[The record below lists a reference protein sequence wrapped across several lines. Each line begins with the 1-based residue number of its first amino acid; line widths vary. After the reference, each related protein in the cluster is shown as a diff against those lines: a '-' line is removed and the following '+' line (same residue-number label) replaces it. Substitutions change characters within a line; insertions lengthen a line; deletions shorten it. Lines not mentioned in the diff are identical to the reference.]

1 MDYKE
6 YEATTAALY
15 QILGEGSGITI
26 ECFGAGCRV
35 QGKSGSWYQIDVLTK
50 QSNGLQTIRTAIEC
64 KYWKNRVT
72 RNVVSNL
79 VTLLEDTNIEKGVVV
94 SKEGFTSG
102 AIALAKQ
109 RNINLVEMREPN
121 DADWEGRIKTIH
133 IMLSLHSPEFYD
145 LELIQ
150 PPQQTGERVQ
160 LTVSGQDL
168 TIKEPGKEPRTLDQI
183 VNNADR
189 SATPP
194 DQTIEV
200 MFPTGTT
207 MQVGGSDKHAMIEAV
222 RFKVRDH
229 VHEQEFVIDGDQA
242 IRLIVKEVFEER
254 EFRIGHDGQVTEATD
269 LLSVAD
275 QQETQ
280 E

>member
-1 MDYKE
+1 MDDKE

-15 QILGEGSGITI
+15 QALGEGSGITI
-26 ECFGAGCRV
+26 EGYGASCRV

-50 QSNGLQTIRTAIEC
+50 QSNGLQTVRTAIEC
-64 KYWKNRVT
+64 KYWKKRVT
-72 RNVVSNL
+72 RNVVSIL

-109 RNINLVEMREPN
+109 KNISLVEMREPN

-133 IMLSLHSPEFYD
+133 IMLCLDMPEFYD
-145 LELIQ
+145 LELVQ
-150 PPQQTGERVQ
+150 PPQQTGERAQ
-160 LTVSGQDL
+160 FTVSGQDL

-183 VNNADR
+183 VNSADS

-194 DQTIEV
+194 DQIIEV
-200 MFPTGTT
+200 RFSTGTT
-207 MQVGGSDKHAMIEAV
+207 MQIAGFDKHAMIEAV
-222 RFKVRDH
+222 RFKVRHH
-229 VHEQEFVIDGDQA
+229 VHEEEIVIDGDQA

-254 EFRIGHDGQVTEATD
+254 EFRIGHDGQITEATD
-269 LLSVAD
+269 PPSIED